1 MVRSKTDNQSSN
13 AKALKFLCSYGGKI
27 LPRST
32 DGQLRY
38 VGGEIRVLAVHRSV
52 TFSELMVKLGEMC
65 GSSVSLRC
73 QLPKEDLDA
82 LVSITSDEDL
92 ASLIDDYDRASK
104 AMSVSLK
111 IRAFL
116 SSPKPTKKVISP
128 PPTTAPIRSRNPNF
142 SVVDRCAHQ
151 ISKPILHHD
160 HCHHQLIQVPV
171 MSCCSGSYGC
181 SSRPCYY
188 SSDCLPLHR
197 IHGGHVYLVQNANN
211 WHQL

>member
-1 MVRSKTDNQSSN
+1 MVRSKTDHNQSSN
-13 AKALKFLCSYGGKI
+13 ANANANALKFLCSYGGKI

-38 VGGEIRVLAVHRSV
+38 VGGEIRVLAVHRCV

-116 SSPKPTKKVISP
+116 FSPKPTKKVISP
-128 PPTTAPIRSRNPNF
+128 PPTTIRSRNPNIS
-142 SVVDRCAHQ
+142 SVVLDRCARQ
-151 ISKPILHHD
+151 ISKPILQHH
-160 HCHHQLIQVPV
+160 HHQCHHQFIQVPIDEQ
-171 MSCCSGSYGC
+171 
-181 SSRPCYY
+181 
-188 SSDCLPLHR
+188 DCVGA
-197 IHGGHVYLVQNANN
+197 IGEDGILVD
-211 WHQL
+211 